1 MANTGF
7 KGIDVRQTGNQL
19 VFRAFLT
26 TSGAVLTSGT
36 GTLELY
42 EIQSDGTLKSYDFSD
57 NTFKTTTLT
66 TATLALTH
74 RTGNNSATNTGIWTA
89 VLSTLTGF
97 TAGGMYLSIV
107 RNSSAD
113 TPVQAREFQYGSE
126 QGDQVVTAISTGVGA
141 VNVNTTHIGGNVN
154 AGAPGSVNVSSLNS
168 NTIRLATMYQDVRP
182 LWQRTL
188 PVGTAVTVDPTAGQW
203 YWGGIYNGIDY
214 FIFSALYLWNNGGD
228 SWVISSNLG
237 VASGKYF
244 TSSTGILGTWAANGS
259 ATGTPV
265 FKLNGLPLG
274 QYFSSLVVN
283 SAGYVLAD
291 LYAILGTV
299 LTETAGQIAAGFK
312 KFFNVPVPTS
322 TMNQVTLVDT
332 ATTTVTATNLTNAP
346 TNGDFTSTMK
356 TSLNAATPTVTVSG
370 ASITSIASAVWSTII
385 ASGTMAGTIM
395 SSLLSYLTNY
405 VAAPT
410 AVENRQEMDANSA
423 KLAAAATEANATS
436 NKDAVL
442 SAIGGLPTT
451 DVADLIPARLK
462 MTIDL
467 EDTTSGWPW
476 VKDEA
481 GNSIPTAIA
490 DAKDEVL
497 EAIGDI
503 EVGGGSTIQNNIAIS
518 PAVSANAQSPAIITV
533 VAHVTLSIELPLL
546 GDISDR
552 TSLTFAIKAEL
563 TDDDDDALIMLSESG
578 GLLRVAGESPAS
590 SDLGSLTV
598 LNASTGSV
606 RIALNPSITGLLEM
620 TDGRRDMRYWGAKY
634 EVDNDAYEPQ
644 SGRVIVT
651 SAVDQGV

>member
-42 EIQSDGTLKSYDFSD
+42 EIQSDGTLKSYDFAD

-126 QGDQVVTAISTGVGA
+126 QGDQVVTAVSTGVGA

-203 YWGGIYNGIDY
+203 YWGGIHNGIDY

-274 QYFSSLVVN
+274 RYFSSMVVDSN
-283 SAGYVLAD
+283 AAVVAASVTGNVGGNVAGSVASVT
-291 LYAILGTV
+291 AAVNTNANA
-299 LTETAGQIAAGFK
+299 TETAIKAKTDNLPASPAAVGSQMDLVDLPNANALTAIKNAIWAAASRTLTAFGFTVDTNANSTETAIKAKTDNLPSDPADQSLIIDATNALATAIGSPAQASVLAAVKLKTDNLPSDPADQSLLTTSITDATADIIAA
-312 KFFNVPVPTS
+312 
-322 TMNQVTLVDT
+322 
-332 ATTTVTATNLTNAP
+332 
-346 TNGDFTSTMK
+346 
-356 TSLNAATPTVTVSG
+356 
-370 ASITSIASAVWSTII
+370 I
-385 ASGTMAGTIM
+385 
-395 SSLLSYLTNY
+395 
-405 VAAPT
+405 
-410 AVENRQEMDANSA
+410 E
-423 KLAAAATEANATS
+423 
-436 NKDAVL
+436 
-442 SAIGGLPTT
+442 GLPTSE
-451 DVADLIPARLK
+451 DVADQVLAGLTGRVTVISPLSENGETLELVTGDSYTAAMGTSLK
-462 MTIDL
+462 FNISGMDAAVGSKAYLVMDGATLCSSDEITLSTQQIVMSDL
-467 EDTTSGWPW
+467 LSATTLGLTPGSEQAYQLRFIAGTDTTTPINGL
-476 VKDEA
+476 A
-481 GNSIPTAIA
+481 
-490 DAKDEVL
+490 
-497 EAIGDI
+497 
-503 EVGGGSTIQNNIAIS
+503 NIKKGFI
-518 PAVSANAQSPAIITV
+518 VSA
-533 VAHVTLSIELPLL
+533 
-546 GDISDR
+546 
-552 TSLTFAIKAEL
+552 
-563 TDDDDDALIMLSESG
+563 
-578 GLLRVAGESPAS
+578 
-590 SDLGSLTV
+590 
-598 LNASTGSV
+598 
-606 RIALNPSITGLLEM
+606 
-620 TDGRRDMRYWGAKY
+620 
-634 EVDNDAYEPQ
+634 
-644 SGRVIVT
+644 
-651 SAVDQGV
+651 